1 MARAYNGKEFVCDVT
16 STNDLPDD
24 VTRVKSEGF
33 IFYPSTGSNRWASL
47 DEHLA
52 ELGTTEAAK
61 ADEPPK
67 SRRTKK
73 LEITESETA
82 LPPEDL

>member
-16 STNDLPDD
+16 STNDLTDD

-33 IFYPSTGSNRWASL
+33 IFYPSTGSNRWESL

-52 ELGTTEAAK
+52 EHGTTEPAEA
-61 ADEPPK
+61 PK
-67 SRRTKK
+67 RGRPKK

-82 LPPEDL
+82 LPPEEF